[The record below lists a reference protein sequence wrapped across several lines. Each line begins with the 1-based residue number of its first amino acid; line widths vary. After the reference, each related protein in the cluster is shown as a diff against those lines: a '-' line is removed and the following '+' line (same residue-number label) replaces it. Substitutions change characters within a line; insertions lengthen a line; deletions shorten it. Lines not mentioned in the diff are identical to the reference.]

1 MTYEIDLATKIPALK
16 GARILCVGDLMLDRF
31 VYGAVERISPEAP
44 VPVLRIK
51 SERAMLGGAGNVV
64 RNLVAM
70 GADCCFVSLLGRD
83 SPGREVMGLLA
94 AEAAVESHVLTEND
108 RPTTIK
114 TRFVAGA
121 QQVLRADHETAEFIS
136 GETESQIIARAE
148 ADLDQ
153 AKALILS
160 DYGKGVLSDRVIHQL
175 IARARDAGVAVV
187 VDPKGNDFSRYRGA
201 TVVTPNRRELGIAS
215 DMPVNS
221 VTEVEAAARALVA
234 HTGIAHVLVTLSQ
247 DGMMLVSQGEAPI
260 HAVAATA
267 REVFDVS
274 GAGDTVVATLAAAL
288 AAGLDL
294 PAAVHLANAA
304 AGVVVAKMGTAVAS
318 AEELA
323 SALLGTY
330 FTNGDVKILAQSELS
345 QKLTEWRRQGL
356 KIGFT
361 NGCFDLLHPGHISLF
376 KQARAACDRLI
387 VGLNSDASVQ
397 RLKGPSRP
405 LNDQASRT
413 VVLAALSHIDAVTV
427 FDEDTP
433 AELIAMVMPDV
444 LIKGADYS
452 IDQVVGADV
461 VQAAGGSVLL
471 ARLEGGHSTTKTV
484 AKITAK
490 D

>member
-1 MTYEIDLATKIPALK
+1 MTYEIDLASKIPALK

-64 RNLVAM
+64 RNLVAL

-94 AEAAVESHVLTEND
+94 AEAAVE
-108 RPTTIK
+108 TIK

-260 HAVAATA
+260 HTVAATA

-471 ARLEGGHSTTKTV
+471 ARLEGGHSTTNTV

>member
-1 MTYEIDLATKIPALK
+1 
-16 GARILCVGDLMLDRF
+16 
-31 VYGAVERISPEAP
+31 
-44 VPVLRIK
+44 
-51 SERAMLGGAGNVV
+51 
-64 RNLVAM
+64 
-70 GADCCFVSLLGRD
+70 
-83 SPGREVMGLLA
+83 
-94 AEAAVESHVLTEND
+94 
-108 RPTTIK
+108 
-114 TRFVAGA
+114 
-121 QQVLRADHETAEFIS
+121 
-136 GETESQIIARAE
+136 
-148 ADLDQ
+148 
-153 AKALILS
+153 
-160 DYGKGVLSDRVIHQL
+160 
-175 IARARDAGVAVV
+175 
-187 VDPKGNDFSRYRGA
+187 
-201 TVVTPNRRELGIAS
+201 
-215 DMPVNS
+215 
-221 VTEVEAAARALVA
+221 
-234 HTGIAHVLVTLSQ
+234 
-247 DGMMLVSQGEAPI
+247 
-260 HAVAATA
+260 
-267 REVFDVS
+267 
-274 GAGDTVVATLAAAL
+274 VVATLAAAL

-471 ARLEGGHSTTKTV
+471 ARLEGGHSTTNTV

>member
-1 MTYEIDLATKIPALK
+1 MTYEIDLVTKIPALK

-247 DGMMLVSQGEAPI
+247 DGMMLVSQGERQYTP
-260 HAVAATA
+260 
-267 REVFDVS
+267 
-274 GAGDTVVATLAAAL
+274 
-288 AAGLDL
+288 
-294 PAAVHLANAA
+294 
-304 AGVVVAKMGTAVAS
+304 
-318 AEELA
+318 
-323 SALLGTY
+323 
-330 FTNGDVKILAQSELS
+330 
-345 QKLTEWRRQGL
+345 WRRRRGKFL
-356 KIGFT
+356 M
-361 NGCFDLLHPGHISLF
+361 
-376 KQARAACDRLI
+376 
-387 VGLNSDASVQ
+387 
-397 RLKGPSRP
+397 SRVP
-405 LNDQASRT
+405 VIRWLQ
-413 VVLAALSHIDAVTV
+413 
-427 FDEDTP
+427 P
-433 AELIAMVMPDV
+433 
-444 LIKGADYS
+444 
-452 IDQVVGADV
+452 
-461 VQAAGGSVLL
+461 
-471 ARLEGGHSTTKTV
+471 
-484 AKITAK
+484 
-490 D
+490 